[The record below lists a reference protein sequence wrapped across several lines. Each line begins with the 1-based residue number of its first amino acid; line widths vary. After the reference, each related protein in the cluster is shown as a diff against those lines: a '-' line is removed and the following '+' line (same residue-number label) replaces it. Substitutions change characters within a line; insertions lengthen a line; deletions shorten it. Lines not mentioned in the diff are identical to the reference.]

1 MDIRNGENRPVLSR
15 IREQATRPEA
25 RTEQDAPRSEGPW

>member
-1 MDIRNGENRPVLSR
+1 MDIRDGETRPVLSR

-25 RTEQDAPRSEGPW
+25 RTE